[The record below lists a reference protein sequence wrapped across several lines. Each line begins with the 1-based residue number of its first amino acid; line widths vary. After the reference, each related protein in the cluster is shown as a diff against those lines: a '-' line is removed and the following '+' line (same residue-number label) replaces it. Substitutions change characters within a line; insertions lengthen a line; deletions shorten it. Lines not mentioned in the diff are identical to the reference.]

1 MKGQFLTVEKENKV
15 LDIQS
20 AQDKENR
27 NILVWAKHGGTN
39 QQWEIVYAD
48 ENRMWSATHI
58 NMWTMKHKYI

>member
-48 ENRMWSATHI
+48 ENRM
-58 NMWTMKHKYI
+58 